1 MCLFAYVCL
10 LWVHMYHSALVEV
23 RQQPSGAG
31 PRPSLLK
38 TESSC
43 YCVNQ
48 ALSVLPF
55 SGDGPVSAF
64 CLPAGTRWDTD
75 VCTTESS
82 SCVASGG
89 HQSCIV

>member
-1 MCLFAYVCL
+1 
-10 LWVHMYHSALVEV
+10 MYHSALVEV
-23 RQQPSGAG
+23 QQPSGAG
-31 PRPSLLK
+31 PRPSILLK

-48 ALSVLPF
+48 ALAVLPC

-64 CLPAGTRWDTD
+64 CLAVGTRWDAD

-82 SCVASGG
+82 VASGG
-89 HQSCIV
+89 HQSCIA